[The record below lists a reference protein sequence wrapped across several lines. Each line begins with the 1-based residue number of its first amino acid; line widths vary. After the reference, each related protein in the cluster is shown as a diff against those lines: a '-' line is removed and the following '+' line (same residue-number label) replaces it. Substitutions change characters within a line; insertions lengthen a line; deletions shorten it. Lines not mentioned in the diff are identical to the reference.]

1 MLRDGS
7 PRAIRLYFST
17 VAAGRLAPDRFTF
30 EAVDFGPPI
39 LISPALELMAMG
51 MNDLLDWPGRL
62 LRKLRKS
69 QFCPAA
75 ILLLALAP
83 FLSIGFGIGPPALF
97 ALALNPLLPRT
108 LRLFELSLPFP
119 LELAVLAGFVSIRRF
134 NDVVWR

>member
-1 MLRDGS
+1 M
-7 PRAIRLYFST
+7 
-17 VAAGRLAPDRFTF
+17 V
-30 EAVDFGPPI
+30 
-39 LISPALELMAMG
+39 

-83 FLSIGFGIGPPALF
+83 FLSIVFGIGPPALF

-119 LELAVLAGFVSIRRF
+119 L
-134 NDVVWR
+134 